1 MKQIL
6 MILGLMLV
14 AQLCIAQASS
24 YGTWRG
30 IDSTFYEAHWDSVFV
45 TTKDLQ
51 LVHIIASHDSGAGE
65 IYIAR
70 NGDTTAALRKSLK
83 QYETFTFPPLNNV
96 KWLMIRAATTTVHG
110 RIWIF

>member
-1 MKQIL
+1 
-6 MILGLMLV
+6 MILALVFV
-14 AQLCIAQASS
+14 AQVALSQASN

-45 TTKDLQ
+45 TGKDFQ
-51 LVHIIASHDSGAGE
+51 LVHIIASHDSGTGD

-70 NGDTTAALRKSLK
+70 NGDTTAALRKTLK
-83 QYETFTFPPLNNV
+83 QYETFSFPPVNNV
-96 KWLMIRAATTTVHG
+96 KWLMIRAATVTVHG